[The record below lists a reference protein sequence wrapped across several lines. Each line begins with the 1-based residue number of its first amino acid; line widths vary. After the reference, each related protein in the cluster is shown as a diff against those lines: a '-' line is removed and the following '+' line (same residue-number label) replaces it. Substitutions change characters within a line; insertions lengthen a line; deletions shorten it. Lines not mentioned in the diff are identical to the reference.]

1 MLCVFEAVCLF
12 ILHLSFYLECLSFY
26 LLFVFS
32 SCIFSKLYKFNA
44 QFTMSHD
51 IILYFISSLQV
62 FFVSDFR
69 LVMRVEAEN
78 KLMLC
83 SLLFEV
89 VGIETHGT

>member
-1 MLCVFEAVCLF
+1 
-12 ILHLSFYLECLSFY
+12 
-26 LLFVFS
+26 
-32 SCIFSKLYKFNA
+32 
-44 QFTMSHD
+44 MSHD